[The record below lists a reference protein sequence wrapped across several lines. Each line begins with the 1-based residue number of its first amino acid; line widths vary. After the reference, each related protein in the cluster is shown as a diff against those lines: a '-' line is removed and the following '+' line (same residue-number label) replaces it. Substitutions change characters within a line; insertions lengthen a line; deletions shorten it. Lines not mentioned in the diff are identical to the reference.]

1 MIHAD
6 RRTDGQVKEQT
17 VRQATYEG
25 HEQAIR
31 RFFATM
37 QTRLKQSVWNKEC
50 DTNVSIFL
58 FFCCSSFFSRT

>member
-1 MIHAD
+1 MQ
-6 RRTDGQVKEQT
+6 TDGQIKEQR
-17 VRQATYEG
+17 VRQKTDRG

-50 DTNVSIFL
+50 DTNASIFL
-58 FFCCSSFFSRT
+58 FF